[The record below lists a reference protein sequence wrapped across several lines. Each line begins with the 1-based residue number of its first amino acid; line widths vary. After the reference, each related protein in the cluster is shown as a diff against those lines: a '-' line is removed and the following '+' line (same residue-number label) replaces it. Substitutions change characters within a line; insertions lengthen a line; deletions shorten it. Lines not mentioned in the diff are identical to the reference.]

1 MVNCPYSNKKNGESN
16 ALNEISSELAC
27 EYDYLCDDK
36 NNCVRK
42 QKGMPAVHKHLT
54 EDGGTD

>member
-1 MVNCPYSNKKNGESN
+1 MVKCPFSNKKDRESN

-36 NNCVRK
+36 NCVIK
-42 QKGMPAVHKHLT
+42 QKRMPVAHKHLT
-54 EDGGTD
+54 EDGGPA